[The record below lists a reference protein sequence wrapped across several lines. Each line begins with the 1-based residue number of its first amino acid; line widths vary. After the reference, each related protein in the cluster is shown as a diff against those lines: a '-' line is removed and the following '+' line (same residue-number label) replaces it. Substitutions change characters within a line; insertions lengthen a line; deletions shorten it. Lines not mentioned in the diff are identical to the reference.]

1 MSRATKIFFAVI
13 LTLLCIRCCSVE
25 TSAATTNIIDRTVK
39 LIPKQ
44 KEIVITLKESEYSMF
59 SDEIEVLVSNE
70 DRENILALADEHK
83 ADIECLAKIIWV
95 EGGGESLEFQ
105 SAVAWTIFNHL
116 DCGNWGSTL
125 TDVIT
130 YPGHFAWDKYAP
142 VNDLQ
147 LKLAK
152 DIFMRWA
159 LEKAGYLDVGR
170 TLPADFIYFW
180 ANSKGECRFNT
191 AYGVKEGAWDWSL
204 PSPYENWQKNN

>member
-1 MSRATKIFFAVI
+1 MAFQS
-13 LTLLCIRCCSVE
+13 
-25 TSAATTNIIDRTVK
+25 NIIDRTVK

-44 KEIVITLKESEYSMF
+44 NEIVITLNEPEYSMF
-59 SDEIEVLVSNE
+59 SEEIEVLVSNE
-70 DRENILALADEHK
+70 DRENILALADEYK

-116 DCGNWGSTL
+116 DRGDWGDTL

-147 LKLAK
+147 LKLAT

-180 ANSKGECRFNT
+180 ANSKGECRFNMV
-191 AYGVKEGAWDWSL
+191 YGVKDGAWDWSL
-204 PSPYENWQKNN
+204 PSPYKNWQKNN

>member
-1 MSRATKIFFAVI
+1 MAFQS
-13 LTLLCIRCCSVE
+13 
-25 TSAATTNIIDRTVK
+25 NIIDRTVK

-44 KEIVITLKESEYSMF
+44 NEIVITLNEPEYSMF
-59 SDEIEVLVSNE
+59 SEEIEVLVSNE
-70 DRENILALADEHK
+70 DRENILALADERR

-116 DCGNWGSTL
+116 DRGDWGSTL

-147 LKLAK
+147 LKLAT

-170 TLPADFIYFW
+170 TLPIDFIYFW

-191 AYGVKEGAWDWSL
+191 VYGVKDGAWDWSL

>member
-1 MSRATKIFFAVI
+1 MFFVAI

-25 TSAATTNIIDRTVK
+25 AMAFQSNIIDRTVK

-44 KEIVITLKESEYSMF
+44 NEIVITLNEPECSMF
-59 SDEIEVLVSNE
+59 SEEIEVLVSNE

-105 SAVAWTIFNHL
+105 SAVAWTVFNHL
-116 DCGNWGSTL
+116 DRGDWGSTL

-147 LKLAK
+147 LKLAT
-152 DIFMRWA
+152 DIFIRWA
-159 LEKAGYLDVGR
+159 LEKTGYLDVGR

-191 AYGVKEGAWDWSL
+191 VYGVKDGAWDWSL

>member
-1 MSRATKIFFAVI
+1 MFFVAI
-13 LTLLCIRCCSVE
+13 LTLLCIRCCFVE
-25 TSAATTNIIDRTVK
+25 AMAFQSNIIDRTVK
-39 LIPKQ
+39 LILKQ
-44 KEIVITLKESEYSMF
+44 NEIVITLNEPEYSMF
-59 SDEIEVLVSNE
+59 SEEIEVLVSNE

-105 SAVAWTIFNHL
+105 SAVAWTVFNHL
-116 DCGNWGSTL
+116 DRGDWGSTL

-147 LKLAK
+147 FKLAT

-191 AYGVKEGAWDWSL
+191 VYGVKDGAWDWSL